1 MEQTKKQPNLE
12 RPIQMIFRVSERERE
27 FIFNKMKIA
36 KTKNKTAYLR
46 KMAVDGYILNVDFS
60 EFRQMFADI
69 SGASQNINQIARR
82 INSTDNVYSD
92 DILEIQKRIEDIWK
106 TVKSIDRSI
115 RKAT

>member
-1 MEQTKKQPNLE
+1 
-12 RPIQMIFRVSERERE
+12 
-27 FIFNKMKIA
+27 MKIA